1 MNFFSIDPQAVWNH
15 PKQWN
20 WRRKV
25 APEKWF
31 FSIDPIT
38 RKGWQMGVTTLF
50 YIHKTRIY
58 HIWCCIWHQI
68 QITKSAMSHALA
80 IPWVLI
86 EYWEGRWFV
95 LVVKMVHYAI
105 LKKEKK
111 YMGNEITIEEKK
123 KMLRV
128 LQLRIH
134 RWGKIQGNWRYHC
147 CIHIKIWY
155 F

>member
-1 MNFFSIDPQAVWNH
+1 
-15 PKQWN
+15 
-20 WRRKV
+20 
-25 APEKWF
+25 
-31 FSIDPIT
+31 
-38 RKGWQMGVTTLF
+38 
-50 YIHKTRIY
+50 
-58 HIWCCIWHQI
+58 
-68 QITKSAMSHALA
+68 MSHALA
-80 IPWVLI
+80 IPLVLI

-134 RWGKIQGNWRYHC
+134 RWGKIQGN
-147 CIHIKIWY
+147 
-155 F
+155 